1 MEKELQLKGNGFL
14 HLFIGIVLLVIP
26 PLGIIWLMGL
36 FIVQPNQARVLI
48 FFGKYVGTVTKN
60 GFFWVN
66 PFYVKKK
73 VSLRIRNLETEVIK
87 VNDEQG
93 NPILISGVIVWKI
106 IDTYKAIFNIET
118 HEELNTTTGAKVS
131 KPELSYQN
139 FVKIQ
144 GETALRKIA
153 HSYPYDNLDEEN
165 IDSMCLVS
173 GVDQINEEIAE
184 ELKKRLEMV
193 GIEVIEARIS
203 NLSYASE
210 IAAYMLQRQ
219 QAQAVI
225 AARKKIVEGA
235 VSMVETAVSQL
246 SKKKIIDFNND
257 QKAAMV
263 GNLMVVLC
271 SDRSVSPVL
280 DISVH
285 KK

>member
-246 SKKKIIDFNND
+246 SEKKIIDFNND